1 MVRVTDLVLLAAGMG
16 SRFGGVKQLEPV
28 GPSGETVMDY
38 AVFDA
43 VRAGVERVV
52 FVIRRELEEAFHA
65 SIGSRYSGQV
75 SVAYAFQSLDALPG
89 GRSVPEGRTKP
100 WGTAQAV
107 LAAGEVVQNPFIVIN
122 ADDFYGRHAY
132 TDLWAWLAPERTP
145 GSYAMVAF
153 GMRNTL
159 SEHGSVARGICQ
171 VEDGRLRSVVEHTG
185 LEAEGDG
192 VLDSSGAR
200 FTGDEPVSLNF
211 WGLQPDVFGQLESQF
226 GEFLDRLDEDPSTG
240 SGNVKAE
247 LYLPTVI
254 DRLIAEG
261 SATVDVLTSPDPWFG
276 MTYAA
281 DQAAVSSRL
290 AELVANGEYSSPLA
304 WHA

>member
-1 MVRVTDLVLLAAGMG
+1 MTDLVVLAAGMG
-16 SRFGGVKQLEPV
+16 SRFGGVKQLAAV

-65 SIGSRYSGQV
+65 SIGSRYSGVVPV
-75 SVAYAFQSLDALPG
+75 SYAFQSLDALPG
-89 GRSVPEGRTKP
+89 GRVVPEGRTKP
-100 WGTAQAV
+100 WGTGQAV
-107 LAAGEVVQNPFIVIN
+107 LAAGDVVRDPFIVIN

-132 TDLWAWLAPERTP
+132 ADLAAWLAPERAP

-159 SEHGSVARGICQ
+159 SEHGSVSRGVCR
-171 VEDGRLRSVVEHTG
+171 VESGRLVSVVEHTG
-185 LEAEGDG
+185 LAADGDG
-192 VLDSSGAR
+192 VLDASGAR

-211 WGLQPDVFGQLESQF
+211 WGLQPDVFGRLEAQF
-226 GEFLDRLDEDPSTG
+226 GEFLDSRGDDP
-240 SGNVKAE
+240 KAE
-247 LYLPTVI
+247 LYLPAVI
-254 DRLIAEG
+254 DRLVSEG
-261 SATVDVLTSPDPWFG
+261 AATVDVLTSPDPWFG

-281 DQAAVSSRL
+281 DRDAVAERL
-290 AELVANGEYSSPLA
+290 AGLVANGEYASPLA
-304 WHA
+304 WRA

>member
-1 MVRVTDLVLLAAGMG
+1 MSRVTDLVVLAAGMG

-65 SIGSRYSGQV
+65 SIGSRYSGIV
-75 SVAYAFQSLDALPG
+75 PVAYAFQSLDALPG
-89 GRSVPEGRTKP
+89 GRAVPEGRTKP
-100 WGTAQAV
+100 WGTGQAV
-107 LAAGEVVQNPFIVIN
+107 LAAADVVDGPFIVIN

-132 TDLWAWLAPERTP
+132 AGLASWLADERGP
-145 GSYAMVAF
+145 GAYAMVAF

-159 SEHGSVARGICQ
+159 SEHGSVSRGVCQ
-171 VEDGRLRSVVEHTG
+171 VVDGKLRSVVEHTG
-185 LEAEGDG
+185 LERSGDG
-192 VLDSSGAR
+192 VLDASGAV

-211 WGLQPDVFGQLESQF
+211 WGLQPDVFGHLEAQF
-226 GEFLDRLDEDPSTG
+226 VDFLETHGDDP
-240 SGNVKAE
+240 KAE
-247 LYLPTVI
+247 LYLPAVI

-261 SATVDVLTSPDPWFG
+261 AATVDVLTSPDPWFG

-281 DQAAVSSRL
+281 DRDAVSLRL
-290 AELVANGEYSSPLA
+290 AELVAAGEYASPLRWGA
-304 WHA
+304 

>member
-1 MVRVTDLVLLAAGMG
+1 MTELVVLAAGMG

-52 FVIRRELEEAFHA
+52 FVIRRELEGAFHA
-65 SIGSRYSGQV
+65 SIGSRYSGV
-75 SVAYAFQSLDALPG
+75 VPVAYAFQSLDALPG
-89 GRSVPEGRTKP
+89 GRVVPVGRTKP
-100 WGTAQAV
+100 WGTGQAV
-107 LAAGEVVQNPFIVIN
+107 LAASEVVQNPFIVIN

-132 TDLWAWLAPERTP
+132 ADLAAWLAPEHAP

-159 SEHGSVARGICQ
+159 SEHGSVSRGVCQ
-171 VEDGRLRSVVEHTG
+171 VVDGRLRSVVEHTG
-185 LEAEGDG
+185 LAADGDG

-211 WGLQPDVFGQLESQF
+211 WGLQPDVFGRLEGQF
-226 GEFLDRLDEDPSTG
+226 AEFLDRLDEDPLTRAVTG
-240 SGNVKAE
+240 TAE
-247 LYLPTVI
+247 LYLPAVI
-254 DRLIAEG
+254 DRLISEG
-261 SATVDVLTSPDPWFG
+261 AATVDVLTSPDPWFG

-281 DQAAVSSRL
+281 DRDAVASRL
-290 AELVANGEYSSPLA
+290 AELVASGEYASPLV
-304 WHA
+304 WRS

>member
-1 MVRVTDLVLLAAGMG
+1 MTDLVVLAAGMG

-38 AVFDA
+38 AVYDA

-65 SIGSRYSGQV
+65 SIGSRYSGV
-75 SVAYAFQSLDALPG
+75 MPVAYAFQSLDALPG
-89 GRSVPEGRTKP
+89 GRRVPEGRTKP
-100 WGTAQAV
+100 WGTGQAV
-107 LAAGEVVQNPFIVIN
+107 LAAGDVVQNPFIVIN

-132 TDLWAWLAPERTP
+132 ADLAAWLAPERAP

-159 SEHGSVARGICQ
+159 SEHGSVSRGVCQ
-171 VEDGRLRSVVEHTG
+171 VVDGRLRRVVEHTG
-185 LEAEGDG
+185 LSADGDG

-211 WGLQPDVFGQLESQF
+211 WGLQPDVFGRLEAQF
-226 GEFLDRLDEDPSTG
+226 GEFLDALGEDPSAEG
-240 SGNVKAE
+240 AKAE
-247 LYLPTVI
+247 LYLPAVI
-254 DRLIAEG
+254 DRLVSEG
-261 SATVDVLTSPDPWFG
+261 VATVDVLTSPDPWFG

-281 DQAAVSSRL
+281 DRDAVASRL
-290 AELVANGEYSSPLA
+290 AELVAGGEYESPLV
-304 WHA
+304 WRP